1 MGTKRR
7 SSPES
12 DVIDHRLSRNRH
24 KPHPAMLN
32 ANSNAPGSGICVM
45 LCAWVG
51 GEVRHCWC
59 VLLGGEVKTWTAV
72 VGAADSLS
80 SATATLG

>member
-1 MGTKRR
+1 MEQKWL

-24 KPHPAMLN
+24 KPHPVRPSAR
-32 ANSNAPGSGICVM
+32 SKAPGSGICVM

-51 GEVRHCWC
+51 GEGASLLGV
-59 VLLGGEVKTWTAV
+59 LGGEIQAWETV